1 MAKRLE
7 LLIQDGPRKGE
18 RVVVPDHGLRVG
30 RASSNDLP
38 IADEELSRNHC
49 WIQTEGETGLTI
61 MDLAS
66 ANGTYVN
73 GVSLESDA
81 RSLHAGD
88 EVVMGGTR
96 MTIVGEAPIPV
107 APLVTPGTTLPPA
120 EAGNVDLGLD
130 SPAQVAGEG
139 EGAPAAKAKRSPL
152 ASALWALSVL
162 LVLSAIVIVLLNP
175 FGAEPAKPQMKA
187 VGAVARTEKG
197 AGLISLTYEKV
208 EADANHIFRY
218 QMSIDS
224 AGILKV
230 VSDDMPQENR
240 HIDRSKQLSED
251 VLTSLMTNFDSQEWK
266 DLDSEYM
273 GASARSENA
282 LKRAAIRLVR
292 RGEIKEVLVENVLEP
307 QAFAKIRDLL
317 ETFSRNELGIW
328 AIQYSREQ
336 LLALCA
342 DAEKRGDAKWAERDV
357 EYGNLNDTVK
367 AYREAVV
374 HLETV
379 DPKPEG
385 YAELRRKC
393 DRAVEELDKRY
404 REQRFLADK
413 AINMS
418 EWEEAREQLQIL
430 LALVPDKG
438 DKRHQEANSKLI
450 DVEQRM
456 KRERK
461 GGVR

>member
-38 IADEELSRNHC
+38 IGDEELSRNHC
-49 WIQTEGETGLTI
+49 WIQTEGEEGLTI

-73 GVSLESDA
+73 GEPLESDA

-88 EVVMGGTR
+88 EIVMGGTR
-96 MTIVGEAPIPV
+96 MTVVGEGPVPV
-107 APLVTPGTTLPPA
+107 APLVPPA
-120 EAGNVDLGLD
+120 EVSPAAAGNVDLGLD
-130 SPAQVAGEG
+130 AAPQAAEG
-139 EGAPAAKAKRSPL
+139 SEGAPAAKAKRSPL

-162 LVLSAIVIVLLNP
+162 LVLSAIVIVMLNP
-175 FGAEPAKPQMKA
+175 FGGEPAKPQMKDI
-187 VGAVARTEKG
+187 GAVARAEKG
-197 AGLISLTYEKV
+197 AGLISLSYEKV

-218 QMSIDS
+218 QMSIDA

-251 VLTSLMTNFDSQEWK
+251 VLTSLVSNFDTQEWK
-266 DLDSEYM
+266 ELDAEYM

-282 LKRAAIRLVR
+282 LKRFSIRIVR

-307 QAFAKIRDLL
+307 AAFAKIRDTL
-317 ETFSRNELGIW
+317 ETFSRTELGIW
-328 AIQYSREQ
+328 AIQYSRDQ

-385 YAELRRKC
+385 YAELRRKY

-418 EWEEAREQLQIL
+418 EWEEAREQLQVL